1 MTMEKRIKKT
11 LFLLLFSLI
20 RPNNCKDRKKKK
32 GKEKSFSFHQIL
44 RKKTIE
50 KSRIKERLREIKREK
65 WRKPPQGGRTIHDT
79 KGELREGLENFD
91 WLELQKSNWCKLN
104 CFGFLTQRSI
114 NFPHFSQKTMSYER
128 DMIFQRW

>member
-20 RPNNCKDRKKKK
+20 RPNNCKDRKKKKK

-65 WRKPPQGGRTIHDT
+65 
-79 KGELREGLENFD
+79 
-91 WLELQKSNWCKLN
+91 
-104 CFGFLTQRSI
+104 
-114 NFPHFSQKTMSYER
+114 
-128 DMIFQRW
+128 